1 MRGIANSTDERSGIF
16 FEDPKSVAR
25 TLMRSRLLPLI
36 VLAGIVY
43 VSTAPV
49 AAAVPVPTASVTAVV
64 SPSNGVSE
72 TAYYYRGRS
81 YPYRYHGMYFSRR
94 YYRYGRWHYY

>member
-1 MRGIANSTDERSGIF
+1 MRGIANFTDERSAIF
-16 FEDPKSVAR
+16 FEDRKSVTR
-25 TLMRSRLLPLI
+25 MLMRSRLLPLI
-36 VLAGIVY
+36 VLAGILY
-43 VSTAPV
+43 ISTAPV
-49 AAAVPVPTASVTAVV
+49 AAAVPVPTPSATVVV

-81 YPYRYHGMYFSRR
+81 YPYRNHGMYFSHR